1 MTNKRIHN
9 RQTAATLLKMARATT
24 TDPALAARL
33 IDAAA
38 DIKDQAGDLPLPIS
52 PKAPDVQT
60 EG

>member
-1 MTNKRIHN
+1 MAEKRVHN

-33 IDAAA
+33 VEAAA
-38 DIKDQAGDLPLPIS
+38 DLQEQAGDLPLPVS

-60 EG
+60 GG